1 MNETRSIESQADMDQ
16 YAQEI
21 ARLLDPQCRVEPLPQ
36 NASLSARIVDGDG
49 RALDLVRC
57 DDRRLRVQAQLPE
70 DAPVRTPS
78 IRVSALTPKHVADH
92 IRRRLLPQHAEAL
105 EKAEAEKVVREAE
118 QRARGAVAEKLAS
131 LVPGAYVNPEYPGPR
146 HTTVSFQRREDPED
160 LWFTG
165 RIWATVGP
173 RGDSVE
179 LEIHALSEEAEH
191 ALRGLASLDGWCT
204 RKGDSAG

>member
-1 MNETRSIESQADMDQ
+1 MDQ

-36 NASLSARIVDGDG
+36 CVSVSMRIVDGDG

-57 DDRRLRVQAQLPE
+57 DDRRLRVRAQLPE
-70 DAPVRTPS
+70 DASVSAPS

-105 EKAEAEKVVREAE
+105 EKVEAEKTAREAE
-118 QRARGAVAEKLAS
+118 QRVRGAVAERLAS
-131 LVPGAYVNPEYPGPR
+131 LIPGACVKPEYPRPR
-146 HTTVSFQRREDPED
+146 RTTVSFQRREDPED

-173 RGDSVE
+173 QGDSVE

-204 RKGDSAG
+204 REGDSAG